1 MESEGIVVL
10 AILDALLVSMFFL
23 FRVLPWSKPGPWRLI
38 WIIATLTAALF
49 SLGEAAALMQGG
61 TAVAFEVQG
70 PLFGALLALTTCFM
84 LVYLHGSRIS
94 QDALALA
101 FTDDLTQLPNSRAF
115 TTHLQNRMQRS
126 DPFSLVY
133 VELEGL
139 SALNDLYGA
148 HGGDALLRSFAGIL
162 LESAGPGGAV
172 GRLGGVQFAM
182 LVAPENAAGI
192 SDRIVSALH
201 RLVVHEFGG
210 IEMNAAVGV
219 VARTEASDPGRL
231 IRLAYRQMRRS
242 RLGPNWEPPRELA
255 SEAASGVTLGPGGER
270 V

>member
-10 AILDALLVSMFFL
+10 AILDAVLVSMFFL
-23 FRVLPWSKPGPWRLI
+23 FRVLPWSEPGPWRLI

-49 SLGEAAALMQGG
+49 SLAEAAALMQRG
-61 TAVAFEVQG
+61 TAIAFEVQG

-94 QDALALA
+94 EHALTLA

-115 TTHLQNRMQRS
+115 TARLESSMQGP
-126 DPFSLVY
+126 DLFSLAY

-148 HGGDALLRSFAGIL
+148 HGGDAFLRSFARIL
-162 LESAGPGGAV
+162 LDGVGDGGAV

-182 LVAPENAAGI
+182 LIAPEKAAGV
-192 SDRIVSALH
+192 SDRIASALH
-201 RLVVHEFGG
+201 ALVVHDFGG

-219 VARTEASDPGRL
+219 VPRSEASDPGRL
-231 IRLAYRQMRRS
+231 IRLAYRAMRHS
-242 RLGPNWEPPRELA
+242 RIGPTGIRTA
-255 SEAASGVTLGPGGER
+255 G
-270 V
+270 

>member
-10 AILDALLVSMFFL
+10 AILDAVLVSMFFL

-49 SLGEAAALMQGG
+49 SLGEAAALLQRG
-61 TAVAFEVQG
+61 TAIAFEVQG

-94 QDALALA
+94 EHALTLA

-115 TTHLQNRMQRS
+115 TARLESGMQQT
-126 DPFSLVY
+126 DPFSLAY

-148 HGGDALLRSFAGIL
+148 HGGDAFLRSFARVL
-162 LESAGPGGAV
+162 VEHAGHGGAV

-182 LVAPENAAGI
+182 LIAPDTATGVSERI
-192 SDRIVSALH
+192 SSALH
-201 RLVVHEFGG
+201 KLVVQDFGG

-219 VARTEASDPGRL
+219 VPRSEASDPGRL
-231 IRLAYRQMRRS
+231 IRLAYRAMKHS
-242 RLGPNWEPPRELA
+242 RNGPTEYRTA
-255 SEAASGVTLGPGGER
+255 G
-270 V
+270 

>member
-10 AILDALLVSMFFL
+10 AILDAVLVSMFFL
-23 FRVLPWSKPGPWRLI
+23 FRVLPWSEPGPWRLI

-49 SLGEAAALMQGG
+49 SLGEAAALMQRG

-94 QDALALA
+94 ERALTLA

-115 TTHLQNRMQRS
+115 TARLESAMQR
-126 DPFSLVY
+126 PEQFSLAY

-148 HGGDALLRSFAGIL
+148 HRGDAFFQGFARVLLD
-162 LESAGPGGAV
+162 SAGPGDAV

-182 LVAPENAAGI
+182 LLAPENAAGV
-192 SDRIVSALH
+192 SERIASALH
-201 RLVVHEFGG
+201 SLAVHDFGG
-210 IEMNAAVGV
+210 IEMNAAVGIV
-219 VARTEASDPGRL
+219 PRSEASDPGRL
-231 IRLAYRQMRRS
+231 IRLAYRAMRRS
-242 RLGPNWEPPRELA
+242 RVGP
-255 SEAASGVTLGPGGER
+255 PGIRTAGSQAD
-270 V
+270 